1 MKSKKIELSVE
12 KPRLPLMLEN
22 MELSN
27 EDLQNESYISSV
39 SIYNFHIEGELIKR
53 ANFHEVIFKGS
64 TFIGCSFKRAEL
76 VDVRFENCDLSN
88 VNLENAI
95 IHRVEFVNCKIIGIN
110 LSESNLRN
118 VSFHQCNG
126 KYGFF
131 GFSNL
136 KEVKFNECDLSLSD
150 FKESIFSKVGF
161 CYSNISECQM
171 AGTKLKDIDLTSCN
185 IEGIGIR
192 IEDLKG
198 AIVSPIQ
205 AVSLSSLMGIV
216 IK

>member
-1 MKSKKIELSVE
+1 MKNNKDFNVE

-22 MELSN
+22 MELWN

-39 SIYNFHIEGELIKR
+39 SMANVHMEGELIKR

-64 TFIGCSFKRAEL
+64 TFIGCSFERAEL

-88 VNLENAI
+88 VTLENAI

-136 KEVKFNECDLSLSD
+136 KEVKFNECDLGLSD
-150 FKESIFSKVGF
+150 FQNAIFSKVGF
-161 CYSNISECQM
+161 YYSNISECQM
-171 AGTKLKDIDLTSCN
+171 SGTKLKDIDLTSCD
-185 IEGIGIR
+185 IEGISVR

-205 AVSLSSLMGIV
+205 AVSLSKLMGVIV
-216 IK
+216 R